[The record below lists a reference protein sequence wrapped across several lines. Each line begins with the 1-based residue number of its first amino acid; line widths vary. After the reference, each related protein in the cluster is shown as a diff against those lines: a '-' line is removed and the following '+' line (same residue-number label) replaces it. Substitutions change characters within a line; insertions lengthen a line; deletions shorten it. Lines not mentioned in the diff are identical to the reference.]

1 MLKNIY
7 GNLKK
12 INFILVIIILIISTL
27 LLTGLVK
34 IFKYNDFQFS
44 DNNRY
49 VNLSNK
55 VEYFIPQDSKNT
67 TIDQVTNVFENK
79 FTKGNLK
86 SIYFP
91 EDVKKVWL
99 RLKLQD
105 NQADTKNVLYIDCK
119 FIENIDIY
127 IPITDNN
134 FISVKPKE
142 YFIFPYIDLPE
153 NTDFN
158 KDIYIN
164 LTWDSNV
171 FNLLLAKDSDFY
183 INQNLLICFYVGNL
197 GVLLGMIIMNMVLF
211 FSSKDNKYL
220 FHSFFTGLLLLLL
233 YSLSG
238 MQRLIFGF
246 TSNNRLITLGAMAAL
261 AWILFIYSYLDIKNN
276 MPMLNKYFRISIAFL
291 ILSLCV
297 SKIIPNGFTYDILYL
312 YLFIIGLSI
321 IVSVYSYFKF
331 NMGSIYYLIGI
342 FILFTG
348 FIIYILGSYGL
359 LAWNII
365 TFSACYPA
373 ASIETLLFT
382 IGIIK
387 QIKTEKEKNNKL
399 QMEAFTDKL
408 TNLYNRRYFEDTV
421 MNKIAELNNERSSV
435 SMLILDIDRFKNVN
449 DTYGHDAGDSVLAE
463 VAMLIK
469 QCLRKEDILVRWG
482 GEEFVVILP
491 FTNAQEG
498 TVIAERI
505 RTNIENHIFKYV
517 KKITISI
524 GVAEKTIE
532 ESFEDW
538 FRRVDNAMYKAKEG
552 GRNMVCVCY
561 LNGIYMNEKQ

>member
-1 MLKNIY
+1 M
-7 GNLKK
+7 LKK
-12 INFILVIIILIISTL
+12 IYRSFKEINFVIVISIVIISILFS
-27 LLTGLVK
+27 TGLAK
-34 IFKYNDFQFS
+34 ILNYRDFQFFA
-44 DNNRY
+44 NNKF
-49 VNLSNK
+49 VNLSSS
-55 VEYFIPQDSKNT
+55 VEYFIPQGIQNP
-67 TIDQVTNVFENK
+67 TINQVTNNFENK
-79 FTKGNLK
+79 FTKANLK

-99 RLKLQD
+99 KLKLHG
-105 NQADTKNVLYIDCK
+105 NQADIENVIYIDCE
-119 FIENIDIY
+119 FIENIEIY
-127 IPITDNN
+127 IPITDNK

-171 FNLLLAKDSDFY
+171 FNLFLAKDSDFY
-183 INQNLLICFYVGNL
+183 INQNLLTCFYVGNL
-197 GVLLGMIIMNMVLF
+197 GVLLGMIIMNLVLF
-211 FSSKDNKYL
+211 FSSKDSKYL
-220 FHSFFTGLLLLLL
+220 FHSFFTGSLLLLL
-233 YSLSG
+233 YCLSG

-246 TSNNRLITLGAMAAL
+246 TSNNRLIAFGAMAAL

-276 MPMLNKYFRISIAFL
+276 MPMLNKYFRISIAFF
-291 ILSLCV
+291 ILSLFV
-297 SKIIPNGFTYDILYL
+297 SEIIPNGFTYDILYL
-312 YLFIIGLSI
+312 YLFITGLSI
-321 IVSVYSYFKF
+321 IVSIHSYLKF

-348 FIIYILGSYGL
+348 FTIYILASCGL

-421 MNKIAELNNERSSV
+421 MNKIIELNNERSTV

-491 FTNAQEG
+491 LTNAQEG
-498 TVIAERI
+498 TIIAERM

-517 KKITISI
+517 KKTTISI

-561 LNGIYMNEKQ
+561 LNGIYMNEK

>member
-7 GNLKK
+7 RNLKE

-27 LLTGLVK
+27 FLTGLVK
-34 IFKYNDFQFS
+34 IFKYNNFQFS
-44 DNNRY
+44 DNKRY
-49 VNLSNK
+49 VNLSSK
-55 VEYFIPQDSKNT
+55 VEYFIPQDSENT

-99 RLKLQD
+99 RLKLQN
-105 NQADTKNVLYIDCK
+105 NQADIKNVLYIDCK
-119 FIENIDIY
+119 FIENIEVY
-127 IPITDNN
+127 IPITDNK

-220 FHSFFTGLLLLLL
+220 FHSFFTGSLLLLL

-246 TSNNRLITLGAMAAL
+246 TSNNRLIAFGAMAAL

-276 MPMLNKYFRISIAFL
+276 MPMLNKYFRTSIAFF

-297 SKIIPNGFTYDILYL
+297 SEIIPNGFTYDILYL
-312 YLFIIGLSI
+312 YLFITGLSI

-359 LAWNII
+359 LSWNII

-421 MNKIAELNNERSSV
+421 MNKIADLNNERSAV
-435 SMLILDIDRFKNVN
+435 SMLILDIDHFKNVN
-449 DTYGHDAGDSVLAE
+449 DTHGHDAGDSVLAE
-463 VAMLIK
+463 VALLIK